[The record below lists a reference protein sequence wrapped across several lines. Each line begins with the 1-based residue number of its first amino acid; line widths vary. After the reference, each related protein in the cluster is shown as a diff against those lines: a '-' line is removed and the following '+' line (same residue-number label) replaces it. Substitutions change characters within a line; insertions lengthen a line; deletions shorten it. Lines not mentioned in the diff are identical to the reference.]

1 MDENLIQTLIEE
13 LQESKQ
19 RDRDVINAMQENIKS
34 LNKTLL
40 GNGAIGLCE
49 VVRNMEIS
57 IKNVKASIK
66 PVWGLMIS
74 LIIVIIGT
82 AFMVLWK

>member
-1 MDENLIQTLIEE
+1 MNEELIKQLIGE

-19 RDRDVINAMQENIKS
+19 RDRDVINTMQDNIAS
-34 LNKTLL
+34 LNKLL
-40 GNGAIGLCE
+40 KGNGNIGLCE
-49 VVRNMEIS
+49 VVRNMETS
-57 IKNVKASIK
+57 IRNVKASIK